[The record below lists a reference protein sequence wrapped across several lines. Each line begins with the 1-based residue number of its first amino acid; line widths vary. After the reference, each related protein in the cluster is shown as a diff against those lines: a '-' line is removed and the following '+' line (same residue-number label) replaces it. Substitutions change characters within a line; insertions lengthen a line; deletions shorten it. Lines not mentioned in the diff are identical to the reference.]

1 MFNFLPH
8 TASDREKMWAAI
20 GIQSTDE
27 LFEDIPASLRNSIE
41 YKHLPQ
47 HGLSEQELEHVMR
60 GLARKNTGHQMAC
73 FLGGGAYVRY
83 VPSAVNTIASR
94 SEFYTAYTPYQPE
107 ISQGTLQVIYE
118 FQTMISELTGLDAA
132 NASVYDGAT
141 AVAEAAMMALR
152 ICKKADLIYV
162 ANGLHPD
169 SRDVLGTYLSAMDS
183 VTIKEVDITS
193 ESFSQKVLED
203 GLGSEKPAAVIIQV
217 PDFYGNIPKFDSI
230 KAIQAFCVTHGAQ
243 FIVSA
248 EPVSLGFLQPP
259 GAYGADI
266 VVGDIQ
272 PLGNTLSFGGPYGGY
287 IATRQQHARQLPGR
301 IVGKTIE
308 KMGENTGR
316 TCYTLTLQTREQH
329 IRRERATSNIC
340 TNQAL
345 NVLKATVYLSLMGP
359 QGLKELAEI
368 SMQRAHYLE
377 SRLSEIPGIQRQ
389 YANVEF
395 FNEFVLRLPGP
406 VKPLLKA
413 LEEAQILGG
422 IPLDDT
428 SLLICCTELTT
439 LVELDRYVETVAR
452 FYGASIEHSP
462 GYQIISAGTSTPSK
476 AHS

>member
-1 MFNFLPH
+1 MHNFLPH
-8 TASDREKMWAAI
+8 TTSDREKMWAAI
-20 GIQSTDE
+20 GIQATDE
-27 LFEDIPASLRNSIE
+27 LFEDIPASLRRDIQ

-47 HGLSEQELEHVMR
+47 HGLSEQELESVMR
-60 GLARKNTGHQMAC
+60 GLARKSAGHQMAC
-73 FLGGGAYVRY
+73 FLGGGAYARY
-83 VPSAVNTIASR
+83 VPPAVNTIASR

-152 ICKKADLIYV
+152 ICKKANLIYV
-162 ANGLHPD
+162 AKGLHPD
-169 SRDVLGTYLSAMDS
+169 SRAVLETYLTAVDS
-183 VTIKEVDITS
+183 LVINEIDLNS
-193 ESFSQKVLED
+193 ESFSQTVLED
-203 GLGSEKPAAVIIQV
+203 GLGNEKPAAVIIQV
-217 PDFYGNIPKFDSI
+217 PDYYGNIPKFETI
-230 KAIQAFCVTHGAQ
+230 KAIQAFCTAHGAQ

-248 EPVSLGFLQPP
+248 EPVSLGLLQAP

-287 IATRQQHARQLPGR
+287 IATKQQYARQLPGR
-301 IVGKTIE
+301 IVGKTVE
-308 KMGENTGR
+308 KNGDNAGR
-316 TCYTLTLQTREQH
+316 ACYTLTLQTREQH

-359 QGLKELAEI
+359 QGLQELAEI
-368 SMQRAHYLE
+368 SLQRAHYLE
-377 SRLSEIPGIQRQ
+377 ARLTGIPGIERVQP
-389 YANVEF
+389 NVEF
-395 FNEFVLRLPGP
+395 LNEFVLCFPGP
-406 VKPLLKA
+406 VKSLLKA
-413 LEEAQILGG
+413 LEEAEILGG
-422 IPLDDT
+422 IPLDET

-452 FYGASIEHSP
+452 FYGEPIEHSA
-462 GYQIISAGTSTPSK
+462 GYQIISTGTSAASK
-476 AHS
+476 AHK